1 MKTDHSF
8 DEMMKLAGNILDD
21 SWIVQYVNVETSAL
35 ELRAY
40 NELHMCIIVVENDNF
55 DDPLVNYYDYKEENS
70 HE

>member
-1 MKTDHSF
+1 MKKCYDFNRMLSVA
-8 DEMMKLAGNILDD
+8 KNILDD
-21 SWIVQYVNVETSAL
+21 SWNVQYINVETSVL

-55 DDPLVNYYDYKEENS
+55 DDPLVNYYDYKEENN